1 MPSWINADAK
11 PRQGD
16 DMIGKKA
23 WLGGVWGDCGIA
35 AASLHA
41 GLAANSHLLILAYHR
56 VLDVPDEDAFAGDP
70 ELVSASREEFER
82 QMRFVQRHFMPIRF
96 ADVLRALD
104 EGKRLPR
111 RSLIVTFDDGH
122 VDNYTHAYPVLKSL
136 GVPATI
142 FLSTQYIDQ
151 PHLPFWFDRVSQLLY
166 FAPSG
171 LVEIALLDHRAEL
184 SDIASRRLHT
194 RLVLCKL
201 KAQDNDHR
209 LAALAQMEAR
219 LASNVPEAVAAQRS
233 AMNWD
238 EVREM
243 AACGIEFG
251 SHTVTHPVLTRL
263 DDAALVR
270 ELADSR
276 AAIRSHIAQP
286 VDIIAYPVG
295 KMSAF
300 SSRIEKAA
308 SACGYRLGVSYETG
322 TNRACGGVHQFALRR
337 LAVERYVSFGHFKS
351 MLSLPRV
358 FA

>member
-1 MPSWINADAK
+1 
-11 PRQGD
+11 
-16 DMIGKKA
+16 MIGKKA

-41 GLAANSHLLILAYHR
+41 GMAANSHLVILAYHR
-56 VLDVPDEDAFAGDP
+56 VLDVPDEDAFPGDP

-82 QMRFVQRHFMPIRF
+82 QMRFVQRHFVPIRF
-96 ADVLRALD
+96 ADALRSMD
-104 EGKRLPR
+104 DGKPLPR

-122 VDNYTHAYPVLKSL
+122 IDNYTNAFPVLKSL
-136 GVPATI
+136 GMPATI

-151 PHLPFWFDRVSQLLY
+151 PNLPFWFDRVSQLLY
-166 FAPSG
+166 FASPG
-171 LVEIALLDHRAEL
+171 LLEIPVLDYRADL
-184 SDIASRRLHT
+184 SDMPSRRLHT
-194 RLVLCKL
+194 RLLLGKL
-201 KAQDNDHR
+201 KAQDNDRR
-209 LAALAQMEAR
+209 LAALAQMEAL
-219 LASNVPEAVAAQRS
+219 LAASVPETVAAQRS

-238 EVREM
+238 EVHEM

-270 ELADSR
+270 ELVDSR

-286 VDIIAYPVG
+286 VDIVAYPVG

-322 TNRACGGVHQFALRR
+322 TNRACGGVDQFALRR
-337 LAVERYVSFGHFKS
+337 LPVERYVSFGHFKS